1 MKHMKTICLSL
12 FTTVFVLH
20 GFAQTTEHWTV
31 QLNSKTLLTA
41 NTEDTMANTIAVKDL
56 KKGSL
61 IVTYVPGAVE
71 GQRKRRIMVFDAGD
85 RELYSEQTLS
95 LVIPVKTLKKW
106 KLTSPQIK
114 IYTVPVLDEGG
125 AVVRLRRVH
134 LCTIRFD

>member
-1 MKHMKTICLSL
+1 MKTICLSL
-12 FTTVFVLH
+12 FATVFVLQ
-20 GFAQTTEHWTV
+20 GFSQTTQHWTV
-31 QLNSKTLLTA
+31 ELNSKTLLTA
-41 NTEDTMANTIAVKDL
+41 NTEDTTANTIAVKDL

-71 GQRKRRIMVFDAGD
+71 GQRKRRIMVFNTGD

-106 KLTSPQIK
+106 KPTSPQIK